1 MMDYL
6 KKAVIL
12 HAESNVHLY
21 CIDKI
26 NIKDYKDEN

>member
-12 HAESNVHLY
+12 HAESNVYLY
-21 CIDKI
+21 CRDKI
-26 NIKDYKDEN
+26 NIKKYKDEN